1 MTTYQ
6 KRTII
11 EKIVNIENDIAEL
24 EKARVEIGIS
34 GYASATISVSG
45 GSKSYTRMDIDKITK
60 LIGELNNKLTQYKNM
75 LATGNGTPIKTIVP
89 VYSLG

>member
-11 EKIVNIENDIAEL
+11 EKIVNIQNDIAEL
-24 EKARVEIGIS
+24 EKARVQIGIS
-34 GYASATISVSG
+34 GYASATISSSG

-60 LIGELNNKLTQYKNM
+60 LIVELNNNLSQYQNM
-75 LATGNGTPIKTIVP
+75 LAKGNETTPIKTIVP
-89 VYSLG
+89 VYS

>member
-1 MTTYQ
+1 MTIIQ
-6 KRTII
+6 KRKIL
-11 EKIVNIENDIAEL
+11 EKIVGLEKDIDEL
-24 EKARVEIGIS
+24 EKARVDIGIS
-34 GYASATISVSG
+34 GYASATISSSG

>member
-24 EKARVEIGIS
+24 EKARVEVGVS
-34 GYASATISVSG
+34 GFSSATISVSG
-45 GSKSYTRMDIDKITK
+45 GSRSYTRMDIDKISK
-60 LIGELNNKLTQYKNM
+60 LIWELNDKLAQYKNM